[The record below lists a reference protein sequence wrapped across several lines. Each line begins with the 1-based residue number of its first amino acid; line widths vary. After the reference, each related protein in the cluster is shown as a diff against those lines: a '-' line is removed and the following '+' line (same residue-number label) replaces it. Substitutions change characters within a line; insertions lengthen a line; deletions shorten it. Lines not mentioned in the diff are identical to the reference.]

1 MYQKPKAGGWM
12 DQSGNNNNS
21 NSAAKTG
28 MSAGPQS

>member
-1 MYQKPKAGGWM
+1 M

-28 MSAGPQS
+28 MSAGPQSQPAPGTKL